1 MCTNFTF
8 VIQSYGKII
17 HMNLK
22 QTSVLVSRF
31 ALFIIYFWF
40 GLLKVIGQSPASDMV
55 HKLFTMT
62 VTPMIPIMPFS
73 SFIVL
78 FGLFEML
85 IGVLFFIPKME
96 KVALV
101 LFGFHMVTT
110 MLPLFFMGEV
120 WQKTLVP
127 TLEGQYI
134 IKNIALIACALT
146 IWASL
151 VPKGSNSVS
160 EKTAPAPLTFS

>member
-1 MCTNFTF
+1 MLKLLN
-8 VIQSYGKII
+8 
-17 HMNLK
+17 MNLK
-22 QTSVLVSRF
+22 QTSVLLSRF

-40 GLLKVIGQSPASDMV
+40 GLLKVIGQSPASEMV
-55 HKLFTMT
+55 HKLFKIT
-62 VTPMIPIMPFS
+62 VTPIVPIMPFS

-96 KVALV
+96 KIALG
-101 LFGFHMVTT
+101 LFGLHMITT
-110 MLPLFFMGEV
+110 MLPLFFMSEV

-134 IKNIALIACALT
+134 VKNLALIACALT

-151 VPKGSNSVS
+151 EPKHTVS
-160 EKTAPAPLTFS
+160 EKVPSSPLTFS

>member
-1 MCTNFTF
+1 
-8 VIQSYGKII
+8 
-17 HMNLK
+17 MNIK
-22 QTSVLVSRF
+22 QTSVLLSRF

-40 GLLKVIGQSPASDMV
+40 GLLKVIGLSPASEMV
-55 HKLFTMT
+55 HKLFKIT
-62 VTPMIPIMPFS
+62 VTPIVPFMPFS

-85 IGVLFFIPKME
+85 IGILFFVPKME
-96 KVALV
+96 KFALG
-101 LFGFHMVTT
+101 LFGVHMITT

-134 IKNIALIACALT
+134 VKNIALIACALT

-151 VPKGSNSVS
+151 PIKDSS
-160 EKTAPAPLTFS
+160 EKTPVAPLTFS